1 MTDLQLFELGG
12 STKETLWQLFQL
24 VVLEISGEGRDRMGV

>member
-1 MTDLQLFELGG
+1 MPDLQLFELAG

-24 VVLEISGEGRDRMGV
+24 VVLEISGEGRDRKGV